1 MPRYK
6 IEHDCSNHSEV
17 TIPDY
22 YPLTKQEIAEMLQQA
37 QEAWQCK
44 DNRTLFSIHC
54 RLEQGIVGQECPKPD
69 EGPVAEATSDLD
81 ELFVSRKGHWT
92 DVELVDALYAIMQQ
106 GQ

>member
-1 MPRYK
+1 MPRYS

-22 YPLTKQEIAEMLQQA
+22 YPLTKQEIAELLQQA

-44 DNRTLFSIHC
+44 DDRTLFSIQR
-54 RLEQGIVGQECPKPD
+54 RLEQGIIGQQCPMPD
-69 EGPVAEATSDLD
+69 EGPVDKATSDLD

-92 DVELVDALYAIMQQ
+92 DFGLVEALYAIMQQ